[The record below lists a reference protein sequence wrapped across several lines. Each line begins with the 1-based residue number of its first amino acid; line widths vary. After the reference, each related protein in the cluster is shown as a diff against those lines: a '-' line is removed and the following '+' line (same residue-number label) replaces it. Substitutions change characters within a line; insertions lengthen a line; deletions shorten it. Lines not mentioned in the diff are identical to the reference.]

1 MNRGLCHISAA
12 LVGLLLLPASGLAA
26 LPKPRDPLVVV
37 PASIGGVE
45 LGQRLEDAD
54 RAWGRNGDCDL
65 SPGLKSCA
73 YASRNPRKGRAWI
86 DAAVHKRVSSFAIVA
101 GRDDEGN
108 YVFEGKLRKF
118 ETPEGIGLGDMG
130 RKIPK
135 AYPDAIKTAGKTGY
149 LIEGR
154 GKSYMTVQT
163 LGGKRI
169 TAITIVDGVH
179 QG

>member
-1 MNRGLCHISAA
+1 
-12 LVGLLLLPASGLAA
+12 V
-26 LPKPRDPLVVV
+26 K
-37 PASIGGVE
+37 
-45 LGQRLEDAD
+45 QRLTDAD
-54 RAWGRNGDCDL
+54 EAWGRSGVCDL
-65 SPGLKSCA
+65 SPGFRSCS
-73 YASRNPRKGRAWI
+73 YESRDQRKGHAWI
-86 DAAVHKRVSSFAIVA
+86 DAAVHKRVSSFGIEA
-101 GRDDEGN
+101 GRDEEGA
-108 YVFEGKLRKF
+108 YVFKGRLRRF
-118 ETPEGIGLGDMG
+118 TTPEGIGLGDVG

-169 TAITIVDGVH
+169 TAITVVDGVH